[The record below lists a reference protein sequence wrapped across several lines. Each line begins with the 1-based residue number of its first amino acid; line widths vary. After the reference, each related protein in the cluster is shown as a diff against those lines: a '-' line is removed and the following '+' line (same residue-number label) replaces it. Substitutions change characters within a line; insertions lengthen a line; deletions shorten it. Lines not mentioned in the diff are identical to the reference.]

1 MRVIL
6 ASNRGT
12 LMELGISPIVSAS
25 MIIQLL
31 TGLRIVECDPSLHED
46 RELIEVAS
54 KSSPFKYSAFHNYD
68 FWRSH
73 SLCLFW
79 IVRHDWSVGLGQRIF
94 DCCSAHVRRHSVYF
108 TGWAFTGNKHKQCA
122 YFRKAMAWATEYL
135 CLLLATSVK
144 TSSGGHF
151 HPLP

>member
-1 MRVIL
+1 VLLREKMILTGIVLFIYLICCQIPIYGIAKTTGSDPFYWMRVIL

-54 KSSPFKYSAFHNYD
+54 KLLSILMTFGEAFAYVYS
-68 FWRSH
+68 
-73 SLCLFW
+73 
-79 IVRHDWSVGLGQRIF
+79 G
-94 DCCSAHVRRHSVYF
+94 
-108 TGWAFTGNKHKQCA
+108 
-122 YFRKAMAWATEYL
+122 
-135 CLLLATSVK
+135 
-144 TSSGGHF
+144 
-151 HPLP
+151 